1 MSASVNTLNA
11 EKPKKIAI
19 IASNPSQS
27 KQTGWPI
34 GFWWGE
40 LTHPYWEFVEKGYQV
55 DIFSP
60 NGGALAADSF
70 SDPEDES
77 QYSAYD
83 IISLGFK
90 KSPTH
95 SKLIENTH
103 SLDTLK
109 LENYDGIFLVG
120 GQGPMYTF
128 MDNEQLY
135 KIVVDF
141 YEAKKA
147 VAVVCHATCILLN
160 IKTSDGKLLVD
171 GKTWTGFAD
180 SEEKFAD
187 DFVKM
192 KIQPFWIEEE
202 ARKIENTNYINGGLF
217 KAFAVRDGN
226 LITGQQ
232 QFSGA
237 AAAKLM
243 IEALGV

>member
-1 MSASVNTLNA
+1 MSAAINILNA
-11 EKPKKIAI
+11 ENPKKIAL

-27 KQTGWPI
+27 KQTGWSI
-34 GFWWGE
+34 GFWWAE

-55 DIFSP
+55 DIFSLE
-60 NGGALAADSF
+60 GGALIADSF

-77 QYSAYD
+77 QYSAHD

-90 KSPTH
+90 KSPSH
-95 SKLIENTH
+95 SKLIENTY
-103 SLDTLK
+103 SIDTLK

-120 GQGPMYTF
+120 GQAPMYTF
-128 MDNEQLY
+128 MDNQKLY
-135 KIVVDF
+135 KIVADF

-147 VAVVCHATCILLN
+147 VGVVCHATCILLN
-160 IKTSDGKLLVD
+160 LKTSDGNLLVE

-180 SEEKFAD
+180 AEEKFAD
-187 DFVKM
+187 DFVGM

-243 IEALGV
+243 IEALGI